1 MPSVIVAGVILI
13 HVALVLY
20 SIFFYKERKY
30 KRATYGLLIFITLAV
45 SFDISA
51 TTCMMIGTAKEYFTL
66 HGTLGYTA
74 LAIMII
80 DAILI
85 WKHKI
90 KHGSEVQFSTNL
102 NRYTLYGYILWL
114 IAFATGEY
122 LAIINH

>member
-30 KRATYGLLIFITLAV
+30 KRATNGLLIFITLAV

-90 KHGSEVQFSTNL
+90 KYGSEAQFSANL

>member
-13 HVALVLY
+13 HIALVLY
-20 SIFFYKERKY
+20 SVFFYKEHKY
-30 KRATYGLLIFITLAV
+30 KRATTGLLTFITIAV
-45 SFDISA
+45 MFDISA
-51 TTCMMIGTAKEYFTL
+51 TACMMIGTAKEYFTL

-74 LAIMII
+74 LAVMII
-80 DAILI
+80 DATFI

-90 KHGSEVQFSTNL
+90 KHGSETPFSVNL
-102 NRYTLYGYILWL
+102 NRYSLFAYILWM

>member
-1 MPSVIVAGVILI
+1 MPSVILAGVILI
-13 HVALVLY
+13 HLALILY
-20 SIFFYKERKY
+20 SVFFYKERKY
-30 KRATYGLLIFITLAV
+30 KRATNGLLIFITIAV

-90 KHGSEVQFSTNL
+90 QKGSEVQFSPKLTK
-102 NRYTLYGYILWL
+102 YTLYAYILWL
-114 IAFATGEY
+114 LAFATGEY

>member
-13 HVALVLY
+13 HVALILY
-20 SIFFYKERKY
+20 SVFFYKERKY
-30 KRATYGLLIFITLAV
+30 KRATNGLLLFITLAV

-51 TTCMMIGTAKEYFTL
+51 TVCMMIGTAKEYFTL

-74 LAIMII
+74 LTLMII
-80 DAILI
+80 DAIFI
-85 WKHKI
+85 WRHKI
-90 KHGSEVQFSTNL
+90 KNGSEVPFSVNL
-102 NRYTLYGYILWL
+102 NRYTLYAYILWL

>member
-30 KRATYGLLIFITLAV
+30 KRATNGLLIFITLAV

-90 KHGSEVQFSTNL
+90 KHGSEVQFSANL

>member
-20 SIFFYKERKY
+20 SIFFYKEHKY
-30 KRATYGLLIFITLAV
+30 KRATNGLLLFITLAV

-51 TTCMMIGTAKEYFTL
+51 TVCMMIGTAKEYFTL

-74 LAIMII
+74 LTLMII
-80 DAILI
+80 DAIFI
-85 WKHKI
+85 WKHKL
-90 KHGSEVQFSTNL
+90 KHGSEVPFSVNL
-102 NRYTLYGYILWL
+102 NRYTLYAYILWL